1 MRPLS
6 SISQPSHLPGLCRV
20 AALVVS
26 ISAPSLILQ
35 AQSPAPAPTPV
46 SAPAGAPTSASAA
59 TAAVPAASASPILQS
74 RLDTLDATY
83 KSNLRRLHAPVLQDY
98 MRQLELLRQQLSAR
112 ALLSDAKTVEKEIEQ
127 VKQLISNGGA
137 MPYTA
142 LQPAPPPVVGGT
154 PMVTAP
160 GSPPPPPGPPGP
172 GPGPGMSKRP
182 SLVLHPNTAKV
193 QGVPADPSA
202 KTLSLGV
209 AEWTVPSLPAGTYD
223 LNIVFSAA
231 KLDSDVE
238 IRAFFDGN
246 DLTATLS
253 ADRATGSD
261 QTFRI
266 FRIGHITLTQD
277 VTNELLQ
284 MRSNLPLG
292 QLLVKNVIF
301 AEPRKVKEKE

>member
-6 SISQPSHLPGLCRV
+6 SLFQPPHLPALCRV

-26 ISAPSLILQ
+26 LSAPSLALR
-35 AQSPAPAPTPV
+35 AQTPAPAPAPAPAPV
-46 SAPAGAPTSASAA
+46 SAPAVAPAA
-59 TAAVPAASASPILQS
+59 AAASASPSLQS
-74 RLDTLDATY
+74 RLETLDATY

-98 MRQLELLRQQLSAR
+98 MRQLELLRQQLGAR
-112 ALLSDAKTVEKEIEQ
+112 ARLSDAKTVEKEIEQ

-142 LQPAPPPVVGGT
+142 LQPAPPVASGT
-154 PMVTAP
+154 PVAAVP
-160 GSPPPPPGPPGP
+160 APPPPPGPP

-182 SLVLHPNTAKV
+182 SLVLHPNMAKV
-193 QGVPADPSA
+193 QGVPTDPSA

-209 AEWTVPSLPAGTYD
+209 AEWSVPSLPAGSYD
-223 LNIVFSAA
+223 LSIVFSAA
-231 KLDSDVE
+231 KLDNDAE
-238 IRAFFDGN
+238 IRAFFNGN

-266 FRIGHITLTQD
+266 FRIGHITLAQD
-277 VTNELLQ
+277 VTNEVLQ

-292 QLLVKNVIF
+292 QMQVKNVIF
-301 AEPRKVKEKE
+301 AEPRKVKE

>member
-1 MRPLS
+1 
-6 SISQPSHLPGLCRV
+6 
-20 AALVVS
+20 
-26 ISAPSLILQ
+26 
-35 AQSPAPAPTPV
+35 
-46 SAPAGAPTSASAA
+46 
-59 TAAVPAASASPILQS
+59 
-74 RLDTLDATY
+74 
-83 KSNLRRLHAPVLQDY
+83 
-98 MRQLELLRQQLSAR
+98 MRQLELLRQQLGAR
-112 ALLSDAKTVEKEIEQ
+112 ARLSDAKIVEKEIEQ

-154 PMVTAP
+154 PMVAAP
-160 GSPPPPPGPPGP
+160 GPPPPGPPAP
-172 GPGPGMSKRP
+172 GPSTGKRP
-182 SLVLHPNTAKV
+182 GLVLHANMAKV
-193 QGVPADPSA
+193 QGVPADPAA

-246 DLTATLS
+246 DLAATLS
-253 ADRATGSD
+253 VDRATGSD

-292 QLLVKNVIF
+292 QMLVKNVIF

>member
-1 MRPLS
+1 MRPLP
-6 SISQPSHLPGLCRV
+6 SISQPSLLPGLCRA

-26 ISAPSLILQ
+26 LSSSGLALQ
-35 AQSPAPAPTPV
+35 AQSPAPAPV
-46 SAPAGAPTSASAA
+46 SAPAAAPAA
-59 TAAVPAASASPILQS
+59 AAAVPAAAASPGLQS

-98 MRQLELLRQQLSAR
+98 MRQLELLRQQLTAR
-112 ALLSDAKTVEKEIEQ
+112 ARLSDAKTVEKEIEQ
-127 VKQLISNGGA
+127 VKQLIANGGA

-142 LQPAPPPVVGGT
+142 LHPAPPPVVGGT
-154 PMVTAP
+154 PMVAAP
-160 GSPPPPPGPPGP
+160 GSPPPPPGPPGT
-172 GPGPGMSKRP
+172 GPGKRP
-182 SLVLHPNTAKV
+182 GFVLHANMAKV

-292 QLLVKNVIF
+292 QMLVKNVIF
-301 AEPRKVKEKE
+301 AEPRKAKERDKE

>member
-1 MRPLS
+1 
-6 SISQPSHLPGLCRV
+6 
-20 AALVVS
+20 
-26 ISAPSLILQ
+26 
-35 AQSPAPAPTPV
+35 
-46 SAPAGAPTSASAA
+46 
-59 TAAVPAASASPILQS
+59 
-74 RLDTLDATY
+74 
-83 KSNLRRLHAPVLQDY
+83 
-98 MRQLELLRQQLSAR
+98 MRQLELLRQQLQAR
-112 ALLSDAKTVEKEIEQ
+112 ARLSDAKTVEKEIEQ
-127 VKQLISNGGA
+127 MKQLIANGGA

-142 LQPAPPPVVGGT
+142 LHPAPPPVVGGT
-154 PMVTAP
+154 PMVAAP
-160 GSPPPPPGPPGP
+160 GSPPPPLGPAGVGP
-172 GPGPGMSKRP
+172 GPGKRP
-182 SLVLHPNTAKV
+182 GLVLHPNTAKV

-253 ADRATGSD
+253 ADRATRSD

-266 FRIGHITLTQD
+266 FRIGHITLTRD

-292 QLLVKNVIF
+292 QMLVKNVIF
-301 AEPRKVKEKE
+301 AEPRKAKEKE

>member
-1 MRPLS
+1 M
-6 SISQPSHLPGLCRV
+6 
-20 AALVVS
+20 
-26 ISAPSLILQ
+26 APS
-35 AQSPAPAPTPV
+35 
-46 SAPAGAPTSASAA
+46 
-59 TAAVPAASASPILQS
+59 LQS

-112 ALLSDAKTVEKEIEQ
+112 ARLSDAKTVEKEIEQ

-142 LQPAPPPVVGGT
+142 LQPTLPVVGSA
-154 PMVTAP
+154 PMVATP
-160 GSPPPPPGPPGP
+160 GSPPPSPPAPGA
-172 GPGPGMSKRP
+172 GTAPGPGMAKRAG
-182 SLVLHPNTAKV
+182 LVLHPNTAKV
-193 QGVPADPSA
+193 QGVPADPAA

-209 AEWTVPSLPAGTYD
+209 AEWNVPSLPAGTYD

-246 DLTATLS
+246 DLTATLK

-266 FRIGHITLTQD
+266 FRLGPITVGRDL
-277 VTNELLQ
+277 TNELLQ
-284 MRSNLPLG
+284 MRSNVPLG

-301 AEPRKVKEKE
+301 AEPRKVKERE